1 MFLVREIGQPLPAST
16 LPSFEEDAAIW
27 LVEPRRTKAVRKF
40 SGTLI
45 HPCRTDKLG
54 MTLSAYAHFLY
65 EWSGHELVLADI
77 QGMTHSLALSESLLT

>member
-1 MFLVREIGQPLPAST
+1 LPASI
-16 LPSFEEDAAIW
+16 LSSFEEDAAIW
-27 LVEPRRTKAVRKF
+27 LVELHRMKAIQKF

-45 HPCRTDKLG
+45 HPCCTDRLG

-77 QGMTHSLALSESLLT
+77 QGATHLLTLDESLLI

>member
-1 MFLVREIGQPLPAST
+1 MK
-16 LPSFEEDAAIW
+16 AAQ
-27 LVEPRRTKAVRKF
+27 KF

-45 HPCRTDKLG
+45 HPCHTDKLG